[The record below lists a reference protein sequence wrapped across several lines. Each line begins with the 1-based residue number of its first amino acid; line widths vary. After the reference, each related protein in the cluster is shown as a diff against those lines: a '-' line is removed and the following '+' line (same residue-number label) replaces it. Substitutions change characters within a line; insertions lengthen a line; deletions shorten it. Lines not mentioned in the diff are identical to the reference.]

1 MSENAP
7 IDTLAHVEAAEEL
20 LRQLVDARFVLTD
33 REGIVTR
40 WSQPAE
46 ELFGWRS
53 ERMLGRSLHE
63 TLDFGGQLPP
73 HGGRVQ
79 TVAKRKDGNELELL
93 LTLVPVGMRQSL
105 EFNGFLEALEIAA
118 PRGNAL
124 QQLQQSHRTVV
135 DWVHTALRGEAR
147 LEDDELAAGT
157 IFAFRTLVEPPAA
170 APADDQAA
178 RDQPENSAVPV
189 ADTREA

>member
-1 MSENAP
+1 MAN
-7 IDTLAHVEAAEEL
+7 VEAVEEL
-20 LRQLVDARFVLTD
+20 LRQLVDSRFVLTD
-33 REGIVTR
+33 REGTVTR
-40 WSQPAE
+40 WSEPAE
-46 ELFGWRS
+46 ELFGWQGAH
-53 ERMLGRSLHE
+53 MIGRSLHE
-63 TLDFGGQLPP
+63 TLDLGGELPP

-79 TVAKRKDGNELELL
+79 TVAQRKDGNELALL

-124 QQLQQSHRTVV
+124 EQLQQSHRTVV
-135 DWVHTALRGEAR
+135 DWVYAAIRGEAR

-170 APADDQAA
+170 ATAYTGTVMSA
-178 RDQPENSAVPV
+178 RRSGTGSGPSPHQIAS
-189 ADTREA
+189 